1 MILTQMILTQ
11 IKAHPLII
19 FGPAGTGKTRTLV
32 EIVRVLLTYSTA
44 QILIAAPSNA
54 AADVL
59 AQRIH
64 KVIDDD
70 KVICRWNALRRL
82 DASVSSTIQLLSN
95 DQRVKTARVVV
106 STCLSAATL
115 PQRRFDFCLIDEAGQ
130 GRDTFYR
137 IF

>member
-1 MILTQMILTQ
+1 M
-11 IKAHPLII
+11 II

-82 DASVSSTIQLLSN
+82 DASVSSTNQLLSN

-130 GRDTFYR
+130 GRDTF
-137 IF
+137 